1 MLKKIGIKLA
11 LIVSLTTIII
21 IGIFSY
27 FSIQSQKDIMFN
39 ELHRHADQLSETIKM
54 STHDAMMAN
63 NRGMIQ
69 NIINTI
75 GEEACF
81 KQVRLLNKEGAITYS
96 NKPDEIGK
104 MVDKKAESC
113 YKCHAEDRPLQK
125 LPITERTRIY
135 RLHPDSSRV
144 MGIINPVDNEP
155 SCSEADC
162 HVHSSDQT
170 VLGVLDLTVCLEQVD
185 EEVAKSEVKLLIFG
199 FIAIAAIGIIIGIF
213 IRRWVDRPV
222 KELLKATNNV
232 ALGNWNY
239 KISTDSKD
247 ELGALANSFNN
258 MTQKLT
264 EMKLQLVQSD
274 KLASLGKL
282 AAGVAHEINNP
293 LTGVLTYSSYLLKRS
308 KDNPEFEADLK
319 VIVRETKRSREIVKG
334 LLDFARQSAPKK
346 NKASINDIVDN
357 SITVVNNA
365 LNLNKIK
372 LTKIFEDKLPLITVD
387 ASQIQQT
394 FTNLIVNAIDA
405 IGNSGGEL
413 KIQTSQISL
422 SPHGVKQ
429 IKKAACPNGHSLIDA
444 EHKIEGL
451 SSIRVKVK
459 YNANEGYLHMDP
471 IYGRQK
477 HHYGIPL
484 LKNKLVDIYCPD
496 CNISLKVKDKN
507 CPECGSNIYRINIP
521 DEGFIEGCL
530 KYGGTWQKW
539 DYADNAGNINYIE
552 IKFTDNGCGIPED
565 YLSKIFDPFFS
576 TKGQKGTGLGLSVIW
591 GIIDNHN
598 GLITVQSKVNKGTE
612 FTIRLPLDV
621 NIL

>member
-27 FSIQSQKDIMFN
+27 FSIQSQKDVLYG

-69 NIINTI
+69 NIINQI
-75 GEEACF
+75 GEEDCF

-96 NKPDEIGK
+96 NKPEEIGK

-113 YKCHAEDRPLQK
+113 YKCHAEDKPLRK

-135 RLHPDSSRV
+135 KLNPDSSRV
-144 MGIINPVDNEP
+144 MGIINPVDNER
-155 SCSEADC
+155 SCWEAEC
-162 HVHSSDQT
+162 HVHTSEQT
-170 VLGVLDLTVCLEQVD
+170 VLGVLDLTVCLKQVD
-185 EEVAKSEVKLLIFG
+185 EEIAKSEVKLLIFG
-199 FIAIAAIGIIIGIF
+199 LIAIAAIGIIIGIF
-213 IRRWVDRPV
+213 IKRWVDRPV
-222 KELLKATNNV
+222 KELLKATHNV

-239 KISTDSKD
+239 KIDSNSTD
-247 ELGALANSFNN
+247 ELGTLANSFNN

-308 KDNPEFEADLK
+308 KDNPEIEADLK

-346 NKASINDIVDN
+346 NKASINDIIEN
-357 SITVVNNA
+357 SITVVSNA

-372 LTKIFEDKLPLITVD
+372 LVKSFEESLPLITVD

-405 IGNSGGEL
+405 IGNTGGEL
-413 KIQTSQISL
+413 KIQTSQITL

-429 IKKAACPNGHSLIDA
+429 IKNAVCPNGHSLLDPD
-444 EHKIEGL
+444 HKIEGL
-451 SSIRVKVK
+451 TSIKVKVK
-459 YNANEGYLHMDP
+459 YNANEGFLHLDP

-484 LKNKLVDIYCPD
+484 LKNKPVDLYCPD
-496 CNISLKVKDKN
+496 CNVSLKVKDKN
-507 CPECGSNIYRINIP
+507 CPECGNNIYTIEVP
-521 DEGFIEGCL
+521 GEGFVEGCL
-530 KYGGTWQKW
+530 KVGGTWQRW
-539 DYADNAGNINYIE
+539 EHADNAGDINYIE
-552 IKFTDNGCGIPED
+552 IKFTDTGCGIPEED
-565 YLSKIFDPFFS
+565 LSKIFDPFFS

-591 GIIDNHN
+591 GIVDNHN
-598 GLITVQSKVNKGTE
+598 GLISVQSEINKGTE

-621 NIL
+621 NSK